1 MQILDIILYGESG
14 KQRILPFDIGKVN
27 IITGDSK
34 TGKTAIIDIVD
45 YCLGSGDF
53 KVAEGVVREYVWWYA
68 VRYQLKQ
75 GQILVAR
82 PNPNKYARSASDV
95 YFLQGDTVSIPN
107 FSDLKANISL
117 DILLQKLANI
127 IGIDEY
133 THQAEGYTR
142 PETSVTFRHS
152 RFYCFQPQ
160 TDIDQRDFLFYHQT
174 KEDGRVAQAMK
185 DTLPYFLGAIET
197 ESIKLKRQLADK
209 IRNANR
215 LERELKE
222 AEAVVVKT
230 MGQVFELI
238 NEAKQ
243 VGLVQINE
251 VPKDQEEGLKML
263 LTISTQDI
271 LQETPNAEN
280 EVILSLQAQ
289 REIIIKELDRVK
301 QTIKETENYQ
311 KETQG
316 YESEA
321 GYQALRLESVN
332 IYPKNK
338 EVNNSICPL
347 CNQDLANKIPTIEQ
361 IEQSLLGLQINLE
374 VTKKERPKL
383 KQYLDNLYKERSELV
398 SKSQDIEKGITAIY
412 KENEQAKK
420 LKDLNIRKG
429 RVLGRISLYLES
441 KIEVS
446 DFSETKQKISLLKSE
461 IETLQ
466 NQLTAEDKEDK
477 LEGILDQLSVQM
489 TSWAKELKLEFEDRT
504 IKFDIKKLTLFI
516 ISAERKIRFDQ
527 TGSGEN
533 WVAYHLLIHFAL
545 HKYFTLNQRPTPN
558 FLILDQMSQAYFP
571 PEKDLKGTGEIEQSE
586 DDMAIKRFFD
596 FVFKRTEE
604 LEGKMQ
610 TIIIDHAKLNDE
622 KFTKAIKEEW
632 RKGIKLVPVEWT
644 VAKQ

>member
-1 MQILDIILYGESG
+1 M
-14 KQRILPFDIGKVN
+14 
-27 IITGDSK
+27 
-34 TGKTAIIDIVD
+34 
-45 YCLGSGDF
+45 
-53 KVAEGVVREYVWWYA
+53 
-68 VRYQLKQ
+68 
-75 GQILVAR
+75 
-82 PNPNKYARSASDV
+82 
-95 YFLQGDTVSIPN
+95 
-107 FSDLKANISL
+107 
-117 DILLQKLANI
+117 
-127 IGIDEY
+127 
-133 THQAEGYTR
+133 
-142 PETSVTFRHS
+142 
-152 RFYCFQPQ
+152 
-160 TDIDQRDFLFYHQT
+160 
-174 KEDGRVAQAMK
+174 
-185 DTLPYFLGAIET
+185 
-197 ESIKLKRQLADK
+197 
-209 IRNANR
+209 
-215 LERELKE
+215 
-222 AEAVVVKT
+222 
-230 MGQVFELI
+230 
-238 NEAKQ
+238 
-243 VGLVQINE
+243 
-251 VPKDQEEGLKML
+251 
-263 LTISTQDI
+263 
-271 LQETPNAEN
+271 
-280 EVILSLQAQ
+280 
-289 REIIIKELDRVK
+289 
-301 QTIKETENYQ
+301 
-311 KETQG
+311 
-316 YESEA
+316 
-321 GYQALRLESVN
+321 
-332 IYPKNK
+332 
-338 EVNNSICPL
+338 
-347 CNQDLANKIPTIEQ
+347 
-361 IEQSLLGLQINLE
+361 
-374 VTKKERPKL
+374 
-383 KQYLDNLYKERSELV
+383 
-398 SKSQDIEKGITAIY
+398 
-412 KENEQAKK
+412 
-420 LKDLNIRKG
+420 NIRKG